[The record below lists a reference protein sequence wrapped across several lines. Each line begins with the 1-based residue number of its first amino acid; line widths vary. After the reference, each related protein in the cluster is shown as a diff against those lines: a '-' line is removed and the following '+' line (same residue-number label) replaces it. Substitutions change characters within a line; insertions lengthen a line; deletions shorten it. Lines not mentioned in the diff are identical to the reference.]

1 LPVFYL
7 TVILKE
13 KTWVKKI
20 GQKILPKDGKRMRP
34 VQIFGILAVREL
46 LFRLRYHS
54 FGSLMPGQT
63 CTDTLLISNSHT
75 HFSPSQSHSLSRVN
89 SHPHIHTFSPA
100 HVHSFYLFLTH
111 IFFSLALSLTHTHTH
126 THTLTH
132 SLTLIKVCLS
142 GAMFDRPGICFA
154 PHAQQARLR
163 AVTLL
168 CGQCA
173 GACLQP
179 RLM

>member
-1 LPVFYL
+1 MG
-7 TVILKE
+7 
-13 KTWVKKI
+13 KKI

-34 VQIFGILAVREL
+34 VRIFGILAVREL
-46 LFRLRYHS
+46 PFLLRYHS

-111 IFFSLALSLTHTHTH
+111 IFSDNLSLSLSLTYTHTHTH
-126 THTLTH
+126 THNTH
-132 SLTLIKVCLS
+132 FLSLSDPSMLEGNLANGSDSLPIRFFFSIVFTTFSFMK
-142 GAMFDRPGICFA
+142 R
-154 PHAQQARLR
+154 
-163 AVTLL
+163 
-168 CGQCA
+168 
-173 GACLQP
+173 
-179 RLM
+179 